1 MTFNNLLEFYQKRVN
16 LALNYFMKQL
26 PFQDSKLVNAMK
38 YSISSN
44 GKRLRPFLVYTIGE
58 MLNSNNASLDAPAVA
73 VECIHAYSLIHDDL
87 PIMDNALLRRGKPT
101 CHIKFG
107 ESIAILAG
115 DALQTLAFSILS
127 ETPMP
132 NVEINNRL
140 AMIKEL
146 AHASGV
152 AGMCSGQALDLI
164 NSEENIS
171 TEKLKIIHYHKTG
184 ALINAAVKLGALT
197 CSSSF
202 SNNTVLY
209 SALENYAKSIGL
221 AFQLQDDIL
230 DVIGETKVMGKK
242 SGSDQGLRKNTF
254 ASILGIEDARREA
267 LKLYEQA
274 IEALNTLS
282 ECSFNTNSLKALAN
296 YIIKRDK

>member
-1 MTFNNLLEFYQKRVN
+1 MNFYKLLEGYQKRVN
-16 LALNYFMKQL
+16 VALNFFMKKL
-26 PFQDSKLVNAMK
+26 PFQDSKLVKAMK
-38 YSISSN
+38 YGVFSN
-44 GKRLRPFLVYTIGE
+44 GKRLRPFLVYSIGE
-58 MLNSNNASLDAPAVA
+58 MFNSNNASLDPPAVA

-132 NVEINNRL
+132 DVEMKNRL

-146 AHASGV
+146 ANASGV
-152 AGMCSGQALDLI
+152 AGMCSGQAFDLI
-164 NSEENIS
+164 ASGENIS
-171 TEKLKIIHYHKTG
+171 TEKLKIIHHHKTG

-197 CSSSF
+197 CSSTII
-202 SNNTVLY
+202 NTTVY
-209 SALENYAKSIGL
+209 SALENYAKYIGL

-230 DVIGETKVMGKK
+230 DVIGETKVMGKRQ
-242 SGSDQGLRKNTF
+242 GSDKGLRKNTF
-254 ASILGIEDARREA
+254 PSILGIEETRREA
-267 LKLYEQA
+267 WKLYEKA

-282 ECSFNTNSLKALAN
+282 DCSFNTNSLKVLAN